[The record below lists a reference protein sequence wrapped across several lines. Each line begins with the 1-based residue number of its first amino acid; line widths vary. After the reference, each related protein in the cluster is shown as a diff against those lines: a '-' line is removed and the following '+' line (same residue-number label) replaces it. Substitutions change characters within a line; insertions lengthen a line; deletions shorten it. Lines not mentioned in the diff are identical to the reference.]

1 MTVHPH
7 MANSRRSRSGSG
19 DPNYVSTWFWLLTIA
34 VTAIPCVGWIMIVVW
49 AVFGENETRKNY
61 FKALLIWILFWVVLY
76 FLLTLFGVL
85 PAVLLEFKEWWE
97 WRSKGS

>member
-34 VTAIPCVGWIMIVVW
+34 VTAIPCFGWIMIVVW

-61 FKALLIWILFWVVLY
+61 FKALLIWILFWFVVVLVIH
-76 FLLTLFGVL
+76 LTGIAAALVPSL
-85 PAVLLEFKEWWE
+85 IEWWE
-97 WRSKGS
+97 ARQAAS